1 MKKEENGYFIFH
13 PVTLVSDGFR
23 GPREEAG
30 CRPCCAGKSG
40 KATVTFIFSR
50 FDPVTVFFVHLCIVS
65 IAQIFPFE
73 KLHL

>member
-30 CRPCCAGKSG
+30 LQALLRRKKRKSHSYIYIL
-40 KATVTFIFSR
+40 AF
-50 FDPVTVFFVHLCIVS
+50 
-65 IAQIFPFE
+65 
-73 KLHL
+73 